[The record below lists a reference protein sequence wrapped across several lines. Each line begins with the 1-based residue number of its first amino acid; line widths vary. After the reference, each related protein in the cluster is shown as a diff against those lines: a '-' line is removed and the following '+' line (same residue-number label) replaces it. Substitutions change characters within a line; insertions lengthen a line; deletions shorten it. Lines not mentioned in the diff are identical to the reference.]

1 MDTIRMIQPVNKK
14 ILYAAL
20 STILLGATA
29 AWAVSNDNGNNGSV
43 VSMDEE
49 PVMCITPVKKDDRSM
64 QNITAMNSDHTT
76 HALHAMNGD
85 HSMHE
90 AMAKKQNYTL
100 KSVDYP
106 ILDVTLKDSSGKT
119 RELSEVLEQGQPVA
133 LNFIFTTCTTI
144 CPVMTAT
151 FKQMRREL
159 GDEARHNLRMVS
171 ISIDPEY
178 DRPDVLNAYAKKFGA
193 DSDWLFLTGDAQ
205 DIVNVL
211 RSFDVYAGSKANHM
225 PVTLLRDGHGGEWKR
240 VDGIASGRELAR
252 LAQEHILN

>member
-1 MDTIRMIQPVNKK
+1 MDDVRSTQPVKKK

-20 STILLGATA
+20 STALLGATA
-29 AWAVSNDNGNNGSV
+29 TWAVTNSEKSIVG
-43 VSMDEE
+43 MDEE
-49 PVMCITPVKKDDRSM
+49 PVMCITPVNKDDRSM
-64 QNITAMNSDHTT
+64 QEITAMNDD
-76 HALHAMNGD
+76 HAMHAMSGD
-85 HSMHE
+85 HAMHQ
-90 AMAKKQNYTL
+90 AMAKKQKYTL
-100 KSVDYP
+100 KRVDYP
-106 ILDVTLKDSSGKT
+106 ILDVTLKDSSGKKMS
-119 RELSEVLEQGQPVA
+119 LSKVLDQGQPVA

-159 GDEARHNLRMVS
+159 GEASSRELRMVS

-178 DRPDVLNAYAKKFGA
+178 DRPDVLKAYAKKFGA
-193 DSDWLFLTGDAQ
+193 DSDWLFLTGNAQ

-225 PVTLLRDGHGGEWKR
+225 PVTLLRDGHGGKWTR

-252 LAQEHILN
+252 LAQERILN